1 VPERLRWTGTRY
13 RDHETGRFV
22 SRVAVRRTFEES
34 LVNVERLTDSL
45 ADDLRAGRIS
55 LLEWRE
61 RMREAIKFSQMAA
74 LELTTG
80 GRAQTTQ
87 ADYGRAGQQI
97 RRQYAYLE
105 AWVEQIKAGLPIDN
119 RMEPRAAS
127 YLQSALVSHRT
138 HQRAALQAQ
147 GFDQIRSIRHPGESC
162 AQCIAEEARG
172 FVPIGQHVP
181 IGQRQ
186 CLNHDNCTEE
196 FRNSQTGEVL
206 AA

>member
-1 VPERLRWTGTRY
+1 MADRIRWTGTRY
-13 RDHETGRFV
+13 RDPETGRFV
-22 SRVAVRRTFEES
+22 SRAAIRRALEES
-34 LVNVERLTDSL
+34 LTNLERRTDGL
-45 ADDLRAGRIS
+45 QDDLRAGRIS
-55 LLEWRE
+55 LDAWRE
-61 RMREAIKFSQMAA
+61 EMRLIIKQTHMAA
-74 LELTTG
+74 LELAAG

-87 ADYGRAGQQI
+87 AQYGRAGQQI

-127 YLQSALVSHRT
+127 YLKSALVAHRT
-138 HQRAALQAQ
+138 HQRAAFQAQ

-162 AQCIAEEARG
+162 AECIAEEARG